1 MYIYKIHLYF
11 IYIVTN
17 PERTVLYIGVTNNL
31 DLRLAEHYFNRGSSE
46 SFAGKFYCYNLI
58 YFEEFQYI
66 NDAIARE
73 KELKAWRRSKKEAL
87 IKKKNPDWTF
97 LNKIVC
103 RCWPPNKSL
112 IGLNLFSCSKHRDF
126 QLKRLLSFRA
136 KARNL
141 KL

>member
-31 DLRLAEHYFNRGSSE
+31 DSRLAEHFFSKGNLKT
-46 SFAGKFYCYNLI
+46 FAGKFYCYNLV

-73 KELKAWRRSKKEAL
+73 K
-87 IKKKNPDWTF
+87 N
-97 LNKIVC
+97 
-103 RCWPPNKSL
+103 
-112 IGLNLFSCSKHRDF
+112 
-126 QLKRLLSFRA
+126 
-136 KARNL
+136 
-141 KL
+141 

>member
-31 DLRLAEHYFNRGSSE
+31 DSRLAEHYFNKGDRKT
-46 SFAGKFYCYNLI
+46 FAGKFYCYNPI

-73 KELKAWRRSKKEAL
+73 KELKGWRRPKKEAL
-87 IKKKNPDWTF
+87 VKTKNPDWTF
-97 LNKIVC
+97 LNNIVC
-103 RCWPPNKSL
+103 QCWPPKEKPN
-112 IGLNLFSCSKHRDF
+112 RY
-126 QLKRLLSFRA
+126 
-136 KARNL
+136 
-141 KL
+141 